1 MSDFTLPAGTVV
13 KYGSV
18 STQLY
23 PLLRNGLQPGNA
35 LPAETGAIRD
45 GIYVGELM
53 SYFAACAA
61 FCRTTSDLHSQNEA
75 TMGAFVTALQNA
87 HGQKPAMPELEG
99 LAVQAGVPVVLE
111 IELGEACAVWA
122 NENFI
127 EGTGKHEAAAIEE
140 SVLRGKAEKSWGNW
154 RCGVIVRPGG
164 IPAGWIKKFHFP
176 RLLDYRDVGGAKN
189 SRVLEQT
196 TDCALMVGG
205 LMQSWH
211 KDFPA
216 DLLSAFK
223 RQYGRTDFSQSSG
236 FDETAVE
243 RFFNL
248 NAMLDPATRL
258 LNQMTIWQD
267 IDALAKKQQ
276 IPLG

>member
-13 KYGSV
+13 KYGSI

-23 PLLRNGLQPGNA
+23 PVLRNGIQPNS
-35 LPAETGAIRD
+35 LSAIKD

-61 FCRTTSDLHSQNEA
+61 FCSATSELHSQHEA
-75 TMGAFVTALQNA
+75 TMDAFVKALQEA
-87 HGQKPAMPELEG
+87 HGQKPAMPELEAIA
-99 LAVQAGVPVVLE
+99 LQAGLPVVLE
-111 IELGEACAVWA
+111 IELGEACTVWA

-127 EGTGKHEAAAIEE
+127 EGSSKHEAATIED
-140 SVLRGKAEKSWGNW
+140 SVLRSKAEKSWGNW
-154 RCGVIVRPGG
+154 RCGVIVREGG
-164 IPAGWIKKFHFP
+164 IPAGWIRKFHFP
-176 RLLDYRDVGGAKN
+176 RLLDYRDVSGAKN
-189 SRVLEQT
+189 SRMLEQT

-216 DLLSAFK
+216 DLLSAFRK
-223 RQYGRTDFSQSSG
+223 QYGRSNFSQSSA
-236 FDETAVE
+236 FDETALE

>member
-13 KYGSV
+13 KYGSI

-23 PLLRNGLQPGNA
+23 PILRHGI
-35 LPAETGAIRD
+35 PAAS

-53 SYFAACAA
+53 SYFAACSD
-61 FCRTTSDLHSQNEA
+61 FCSATSALHSQHEA
-75 TMGAFVTALQNA
+75 SMDAFVKALQNA
-87 HGQKPAMPELEG
+87 HGQKPDMPELEAIA
-99 LAVQAGVPVVLE
+99 LQAGIPVVME
-111 IELGEACAVWA
+111 IELAEACVVRA

-127 EGTGKHEAAAIEE
+127 EGTSKHEAAAIDD
-140 SVLRGKAEKSWGNW
+140 SVLRSKAEKSWGNW
-154 RCGVIVRPGG
+154 RCGVILRPEG
-164 IPAGWIKKFHFP
+164 IPASWIKKFHFP
-176 RLLDYRDVGGAKN
+176 RLLDYRDVSGAKN
-189 SRVLEQT
+189 SRMLEQT

-216 DLLSAFK
+216 DLLSAFRK
-223 RQYGRTDFSQSSG
+223 QYGRTDFSQSSG

-258 LNQMTIWQD
+258 LNQMTLWQD

-276 IPLG
+276 IPLA

>member
-1 MSDFTLPAGTVV
+1 MSDFILPAGTVV
-13 KYGSV
+13 KYGSI

-23 PLLRNGLQPGNA
+23 PILRNGIQAGG
-35 LPAETGAIRD
+35 TSAIKD

-53 SYFAACAA
+53 SYFAACTA
-61 FCRTTSDLHSQNEA
+61 FCNATSELHHENEA
-75 TMGAFVTALQNA
+75 AMDAFVKALQNA
-87 HGQKPAMPELEG
+87 HGQKPALPELEAI
-99 LAVQAGVPVVLE
+99 AVQAGIPVVFD
-111 IELGEACAVWA
+111 IELGEACSVWA

-127 EGTGKHEAAAIEE
+127 EGTHKHETAAIDE
-140 SVLRGKAEKSWGNW
+140 SVLRSKAEKSWGNW
-154 RCGVIVRPGG
+154 RCGVIVREGG

-176 RLLDYRDVGGAKN
+176 RLLDYRDVSGAKN
-189 SRVLEQT
+189 SRMLEQT

-216 DLLSAFK
+216 DLLSAFRK
-223 RQYGRTDFSQSSG
+223 QYGRSNFSQGSG

>member
-1 MSDFTLPAGTVV
+1 MSDFTLPAGTIV
-13 KYGSV
+13 KYGTV

-23 PLLRNGLQPGNA
+23 PMLRNGIQPA
-35 LPAETGAIRD
+35 AASAIAN

-53 SYFAACAA
+53 AYFSACTA
-61 FCRTTSDLHSQNEA
+61 FCDATGELHRDNEA
-75 TMGAFVTALQNA
+75 VMDVFVKALQDA
-87 HGQKPAMPELEG
+87 HGQKPAMPELEDI
-99 LAVQAGVPVVLE
+99 AVQAGMPVVLD
-111 IELGEACAVWA
+111 IELGEACTVWA

-127 EGTGKHEAAAIEE
+127 EGTSKHEAAVVEE
-140 SVLRGKAEKSWGNW
+140 SVLSSKAEKSWGNW
-154 RCGVIVRPGG
+154 RCGVIVREGG
-164 IPAGWIKKFHFP
+164 IPANWIKKFHFP
-176 RLLDYRDVGGAKN
+176 RLLDYRDAG
-189 SRVLEQT
+189 SRSPRTLEQT

-216 DLLSAFK
+216 DLLSAFRK
-223 RQYGRTDFSQSSG
+223 QYGRTNFSQSSS
-236 FDETAVE
+236 FDDTALE

-267 IDALAKKQQ
+267 IDALAKKQG
-276 IPLG
+276 IPLA